1 MKISS
6 VLSCCLALIIGIQLV
21 AQGTASAADTGSN
34 RSFADI
40 KGHWASQEI
49 MELANQGVV
58 KGFPDGTFHPDVPIS
73 EEQFMSLIYRML
85 PPIPGEEVDDF
96 AEENDLQKSKGRWS
110 EPMYR
115 KMFTAGIIGY
125 DQPTAEINRSAAA
138 RILLASLAAQSEGD
152 QYRGTKARFFTD
164 VSLEEANLITIYPIY
179 KLGVMTGYPDRT
191 FRPDDK
197 VTRAQAVVMAKRFR
211 EKMDELYPNNVDEA
225 TKAQIIKTAKAT
237 LSLLQDA
244 AGLTNM
250 EQMKKYA
257 AEKKLPVTTA
267 FLDEHFWYLNAPDGV
282 DFIRN
287 PDFDELIYVT
297 RIWDNK
303 YRVTVQY
310 YSGELGG
317 SVDRTFYLS
326 SPDGKAFILI
336 GKNE

>member
-6 VLSCCLALIIGIQLV
+6 VLSCCLALIIGTQLV
-21 AQGTASAADTGSN
+21 AHGTASADTGNNST
-34 RSFADI
+34 FADI
-40 KGHWASQEI
+40 KGHWASKEI
-49 MELANQGVV
+49 MELSTQGVV

-73 EEQFMSLIYRML
+73 EEQFMSLVHRML
-85 PPIPGEEVDDF
+85 PAISGEEADDF
-96 AEENDLQKSKGRWS
+96 AEETYLKKSKGRWS
-110 EPMYR
+110 DPMYR

-125 DQPTAEINRSAAA
+125 DQPTGEINRFAAA

-152 QYRGTKARFFTD
+152 KYRGTKAQFFTD
-164 VSLEEANLITIYPIY
+164 VTLEEINLVTIYPIY

-197 VTRAQAVVMAKRFR
+197 VTRAQAVVMLKRFR
-211 EKMDELYPNNVDEA
+211 EKMNELYPNNVNEA
-225 TKAQIIKTAKAT
+225 TKAQIIKTASET
-237 LSLLQDA
+237 IPLIEDA
-244 AGLTNM
+244 VGIGNM
-250 EQMKKYA
+250 EQMKKYV
-257 AEKKLPVTTA
+257 AEKKLPVTNA
-267 FLDEHFWYLNAPDGV
+267 FLNEHFWYLNATNGV
-282 DFIRN
+282 DYIRH
-287 PDFDELIYVT
+287 PDFDELVYVS

-326 SPDGKAFILI
+326 SADGEAFTLI